1 MGNMLVYFAHK
12 SNLSAIMY
20 RPTLMYN
27 LSSQVK
33 GPCMMIDRV
42 IDGPQQIYVGVT
54 GNVNNNPLSGQCMRS
69 GGPTQPLRR
78 LTHFV
83 ENDNTL
89 EYYFEND
96 THMKF
101 MKRDNGEVILNLR
114 ENNQDT
120 FITISDTIKKIWKP
134 ISHNSLEIDKLGKFF
149 N

>member
-1 MGNMLVYFAHK
+1 MG
-12 SNLSAIMY
+12 NLSASIY

-27 LSSQVK
+27 LSSRVK
-33 GPCMMIDRV
+33 GPVMMIDRV

-69 GGPTQPLRR
+69 GPTQPLRR
-78 LTHFV
+78 LIYFV
-83 ENDNTL
+83 ENNNTL

-101 MKRDNGEVILNLR
+101 IRRDTGEVILNLR
-114 ENNQDT
+114 ENNQDK